1 MVQNPLRSTPVAS
14 PENLDRKQEGQHQV
28 PAPETTNLMRFY
40 RILHLFYSPKI
51 TTITINAGKLNFVEP
66 VKTSITS
73 VKTWLCLSRED
84 EGRIFIK
91 FTEWLKAGLVRERA
105 FKIVQI

>member
-1 MVQNPLRSTPVAS
+1 M
-14 PENLDRKQEGQHQV
+14 
-28 PAPETTNLMRFY
+28 
-40 RILHLFYSPKI
+40 FYSPKI
-51 TTITINAGKLNFVEP
+51 TTITIDARKLNFLEP
-66 VKTSITS
+66 VKTSIAS
-73 VKTWLCLSRED
+73 VEAWLCLSRED